1 MTTTPLLLSE
11 LFDKTKEVLRLVREG
26 KREKDALFE
35 NALRALYNAL
45 VATSSYL
52 EARQSGQERDR
63 SKEVEIARL
72 WYEASI
78 PLRNIDEKLA
88 RRCFLKGSY
97 WLRPNTWSD
106 EWIRDNR
113 LTIAEIMEDVEG
125 LL

>member
-1 MTTTPLLLSE
+1 MTTTLLLSE
-11 LFDKTKEVLRLVREG
+11 LFGKTKEILQLVREG
-26 KREKDALFE
+26 KRAKDALLE

-78 PLRNIDEKLA
+78 PLRNIDEKLT

-113 LTIAEIMEDVEG
+113 LTIVEIMEDIEG